1 MTMHDRDD
9 RSVGRDIQGDLVC
22 TQCARVAGS
31 VQGPNNRQMRAVM
44 LRVQDP
50 RHAEAVRRLRCPH
63 CAGRLWLQNSAEV
76 PIDPLAFDREALR
89 PRAGRPLKTPRLP

>member
-1 MTMHDRDD
+1 MTMHDRANRGD
-9 RSVGRDIQGDLVC
+9 GRDLQGDLIC

-31 VQGPNNRQMRAVM
+31 VQGPNNRRGKTVT

-50 RHAEAVRRLRCPH
+50 HHAEAVRRLRCPH

-76 PIDPLAFDREALR
+76 PIDPLSFDREALR
-89 PRAGRPLKTPRLP
+89 PNRGRPPKVPR